1 MAHYFIFPEK
11 DAAIYSHPTNQS
23 LNTGID
29 EILTL
34 RDIASNT
41 DTNYYPS
48 RFLVQFKTKDF
59 VDVINDKVG
68 NKDLITASFKA
79 YQTEHRELIG
89 DQHLEIYPLAES
101 WVNGTGRLS
110 NTPQTTNGV
119 SWKFRDGSD
128 NSFSNTFGT
137 AWTTSSFTAG
147 TTGSFISD
155 AKGGGVWYTGSGFEV
170 ERTYGFNDEID
181 ISLDITTPVLKH
193 YSASNN
199 SATYPSGIANNGF
212 IIKRSGSQE
221 FTTKDDGE
229 LNFFS
234 MDTHTIYSPHLDFA
248 WDDSSYDTVTHGITD
263 DKILKTGE
271 IYITLRNNKEKYRT
285 VEEPTFRLN
294 VRELY
299 PTRKFTTTSNYLDVK
314 YFTSKSFYS
323 LVDYATE
330 ETVIPFDENTKL
342 SADSEGMYFKM
353 YMNGLQEERYYKL
366 LFKHEN
372 NDGIKVFDENCYF
385 KIVKS

>member
-193 YSASNN
+193 YSASND
-199 SATYPSGIANNGF
+199 SATYPSGITNNGF

-234 MDTHTIYSPHLDFA
+234 MDTHTIYPPYLDIA
-248 WDDSSYDTVTHGITD
+248 WDDSSYDTGSATS
-263 DKILKTGE
+263 DKILNTGE
-271 IYITLRNNKEKYRT
+271 IYVTLRNNKAEYKNI
-285 VEEPTFRLN
+285 EETKFRLN

-299 PTRKFTTTSNYLDVK
+299 PTRKFTTSSNYLDVK

-330 ETVIPFDENTKL
+330 ETIIPFGPTSKL

-372 NDGIKVFDENCYF
+372 EDGVRVYDENYYF
-385 KIVKS
+385 KITRS